1 MLGRRNPQRSLF
13 SAQSL
18 PHQVNPDSFYG
29 RMGAISSQLFND
41 DDLKDMYCPD
51 NGRPSLPPS
60 LMSGVLLLQFYDD
73 VSDGEAV
80 ERTKYDLRWKVA
92 LDLPLDFPGIDPSS
106 LSVYRKRL
114 IENGQERYAFDRF
127 VEVGR
132 EAGFIPDKV
141 TLLTDTTW
149 VKGAGA
155 VQDTYTLLRKGV
167 RKLLRALG
175 YHLPGQRRGLSKQV
189 RELVQTYVDQDR
201 KAQIDWSDP
210 RARVEQLKV
219 LVDDAEAVLD
229 LAAEQADD
237 AEVREIGWVLT
248 KILGDD
254 LVTDEAGDSQ
264 IGEGTA
270 PDRIISMT
278 DTQMRHGRKSA
289 ARRFDGFKNSVSTE
303 LTSELILDITDVP
316 APGSDGAHLIPTIE
330 RVEAHAGVT
339 VERVIG
345 DGAYGS
351 GDNRAACVNYS
362 GHSIDLVSPRSQP
375 HDPEVDKSA
384 FQIDIEAQ
392 RATCPRGHT
401 VTGKD
406 RKDRQGR
413 PILAFA
419 FARSDC
425 ETCPLFARCVRSK
438 SAGRTVRTHAHEALL
453 REARQRQQTDEF
465 KEIYSLRGRVEG
477 KIAELVRHGLRE
489 TRYLGEQK
497 RQLQRLWTGAA
508 VNLKRLFK
516 LAQTKDVDLG
526 VVLAGLS
533 SCQMGLAPG

>member
-1 MLGRRNPQRSLF
+1 MVGRCKPQRELF
-13 SAQSL
+13 STQTL
-18 PHQVNPDSFYG
+18 PHRVNPDSFYG
-29 RMGAISSQLFND
+29 RMGAISSQLFAD
-41 DDLKDMYCPD
+41 DDLRDMYCPD

-80 ERTKYDLRWKVA
+80 ERTQYDLRWKVA
-92 LDLPLDFPGIDPSS
+92 LDLPLDFPGFDPSS

-114 IENGQERYAFDRF
+114 IKNDQERYAFDRF
-127 VEVGR
+127 VEIGR

-141 TLLTDTTW
+141 TVLTDTTS

-167 RKLLRALG
+167 RKLLRAMG
-175 YHLPGQRRGLSKQV
+175 YHLPGQRRGLSGQV
-189 RELVQTYVDQDR
+189 QELVETYVKQDR
-201 KAQIDWSDP
+201 KAEIDWSDP
-210 RARVEQLKV
+210 QARAEQLKV
-219 LVDDAEAVLD
+219 LLDDTEAILD

-237 AEVREIGWVLT
+237 AKVREIGWLLT

-254 LVTDEAGDSQ
+254 LVTDEEGDPQ

-278 DTQMRHGRKSA
+278 DIQMRHGRKSA
-289 ARRFDGFKNSVSTE
+289 ARRFDGFKVSVSTE
-303 LTSELILDITDVP
+303 QSSELMLDIADVP
-316 APGSDGAHLIPTIE
+316 ATGSDGAHLIPSIK

-339 VERVIG
+339 VERVLG

-351 GDNRAACVNYS
+351 GDNRAECADYP
-362 GHSIDLVSPRSQP
+362 GHSIDLVSPMGRP
-375 HDPEVDKSA
+375 HAPEVDKSA
-384 FQIDIEAQ
+384 FQIDLEA
-392 RATCPRGHT
+392 RCATCPQGHT
-401 VTGKD
+401 VTGRE
-406 RKDRQGR
+406 RKDRRGR
-413 PILAFA
+413 SMVVFT

-425 ETCPLFARCVRSK
+425 ETCPLFAQCVRSK
-438 SAGRTVRTHAHEALL
+438 SSGRTVRTHAHEALL

-465 KEIYSLRGRVEG
+465 KELYCLRGRVEG
-477 KIAELVRHGLRE
+477 KIAELVCHGLRE
-489 TRYLGEQK
+489 TRYLGEEK

-516 LAQTKDVDLG
+516 LAQSKDVDLG
-526 VVLAGLS
+526 TVLAGLRL
-533 SCQMGLAPG
+533 CQMGLAPG